1 MEGQATEILESK
13 LGLKKEL
20 ESLQRK
26 VVDEKPTVVVED
38 NTQELAKVQIFFN
51 AESCYVSIMS
61 FIYF

>member
-26 VVDEKPTVVVED
+26 MADEKPTVVVED
-38 NTQELAKVQIFFN
+38 NTQELAKVQILFYCG
-51 AESCYVSIMS
+51 EQISTTS
-61 FIYF
+61 FIYL

>member
-26 VVDEKPTVVVED
+26 MADEKPTVVVED
-38 NTQELAKVQIFFN
+38 NTQELAKVQILFYFVEQIN
-51 AESCYVSIMS
+51 TTS

>member
-26 VVDEKPTVVVED
+26 MADEKPTVVVED
-38 NTQELAKVQIFFN
+38 NTQELAKVQILFYRG
-51 AESCYVSIMS
+51 EQIGTTS

>member
-26 VVDEKPTVVVED
+26 MTDEKPTVVVED
-38 NTQELAKVQIFFN
+38 NTQELAKVQILFY
-51 AESCYVSIMS
+51 CG
-61 FIYF
+61 

>member
-20 ESLQRK
+20 ESLQRR
-26 VVDEKPTVVVED
+26 VADEKPTVVVED
-38 NTQELAKVQIFFN
+38 NTQELAKVQILFYFV
-51 AESCYVSIMS
+51 EQISTTS

>member
-26 VVDEKPTVVVED
+26 VADEKPTVVVED
-38 NTQELAKVQIFFN
+38 NTQELAKVQILFYFV
-51 AESCYVSIMS
+51 EQISTTS

>member
-26 VVDEKPTVVVED
+26 MADEKPTVVVED
-38 NTQELAKVQIFFN
+38 NTQELAKVQILFYFV
-51 AESCYVSIMS
+51 EQISTTS

>member
-1 MEGQATEILESK
+1 MECQATEILESK

-26 VVDEKPTVVVED
+26 MADEKPTVVVED
-38 NTQELAKVQIFFN
+38 NTQELAKVQILFYFV
-51 AESCYVSIMS
+51 EQISTTS

>member
-26 VVDEKPTVVVED
+26 MTDEKPTVVVED
-38 NTQELAKVQIFFN
+38 NTQELAKVQILFYFV
-51 AESCYVSIMS
+51 EQISTTS

>member
-26 VVDEKPTVVVED
+26 VADEKPTVVVED
-38 NTQELAKVQIFFN
+38 NTQELAKVQILFYCG
-51 AESCYVSIMS
+51 EQISTTS

>member
-26 VVDEKPTVVVED
+26 MADEKPTVVVED
-38 NTQELAKVQIFFN
+38 NTQELAKVQILFY
-51 AESCYVSIMS
+51 CGQSIT
-61 FIYF
+61 

>member
-20 ESLQRK
+20 ESLQTK
-26 VVDEKPTVVVED
+26 LADEKPNVVVED
-38 NTQELAKVQIFFN
+38 NTQELAKVQILFYCG
-51 AESCYVSIMS
+51 EQISTTS